1 MGEVYVLPRLLI
13 SRREFHTHLD
23 CSAIFPIIPVIQQG
37 QLLECSIFP
46 AMELA
51 QYQDYSYA
59 RLPGNQSIRLFI
71 IQPAL
76 MEHPE
81 QIHCSIDTFD
91 LDEQPSCHALS
102 YTWSNTIEAKDDPT
116 GGYCR
121 NRTIWID
128 SKQLQIT
135 QNLYHVLVQIR
146 SVDHCYWWVDM
157 ICVNQQERG
166 TQSTGCAVR
175 KDL

>member
-1 MGEVYVLPRLLI
+1 MGEVYILPRLLI

-91 LDEQPSCHALS
+91 LDEQPSCHALL
-102 YTWSNTIEAKDDPT
+102 YTWGNTIEAKDGPT
-116 GGYCR
+116 GGYSKAEIAPFGSTR
-121 NRTIWID
+121 NSFKLPRIFIMSWFRSALLTTAIGGWI
-128 SKQLQIT
+128 
-135 QNLYHVLVQIR
+135 
-146 SVDHCYWWVDM
+146 
-157 ICVNQQERG
+157 
-166 TQSTGCAVR
+166 
-175 KDL
+175 